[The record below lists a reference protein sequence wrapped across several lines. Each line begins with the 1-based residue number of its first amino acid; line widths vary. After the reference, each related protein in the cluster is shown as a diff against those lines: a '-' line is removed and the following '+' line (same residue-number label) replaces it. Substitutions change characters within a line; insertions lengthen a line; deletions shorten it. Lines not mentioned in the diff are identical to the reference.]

1 MNMTEARNLVVG
13 AVSLIK
19 CRIKN
24 DGQAALAA
32 RNEIEPALETNGY
45 LKSAPF
51 RTVSL
56 IFRYGERDNLNPEIG
71 EVEVRRSMLPVA
83 VELSARRLEKLDAA
97 ALKEE
102 FRAVMIE
109 VLCDVA
115 ANFDLPFEFLDAMR
129 RPGGQVQA

>member
-1 MNMTEARNLVVG
+1 MAEIRNLVVS
-13 AVSLIK
+13 AVSLVK
-19 CRIKN
+19 CRINN

-32 RNEIEPALETNGY
+32 RNEIELALEGNGY

-56 IFRYGERDNLNPEIG
+56 ILRYGERDNLDPDIG
-71 EVEVRRSMLPVA
+71 EVDKRRSVLPVA
-83 VELSARRLEKLDAA
+83 VELKASRLQAMDTATLT
-97 ALKEE
+97 EE
-102 FRAVMIE
+102 FRTVMIE

-129 RPGGQVQA
+129 RKA

>member
-1 MNMTEARNLVVG
+1 MAEVRNLVVG

-19 CRIKN
+19 CRVKN

-32 RNEIEPALETNGY
+32 RNEIEPALEAHGY
-45 LKSAPF
+45 LNNAPF

-56 IFRYGERDNLNPEIG
+56 IIRYGERDNLNPEIG
-71 EVEVRRSMLPVA
+71 EVDGQRFVLPVS
-83 VELSARRLEKLDAA
+83 VELSAHRIEKLNIET
-97 ALKEE
+97 LTEE
-102 FRAVMIE
+102 YRSVMIE

-129 RPGGQVQA
+129 RAKKA

>member
-1 MNMTEARNLVVG
+1 MAEVRNLVVG
-13 AVSLIK
+13 AVSLVK

-32 RNEIEPALETNGY
+32 RNEIEPALEAHGY
-45 LKSAPF
+45 LKGAPF

-56 IFRYGERDNLNPEIG
+56 IVRYGERDNLNPEIG
-71 EVEVRRSMLPVA
+71 EVDGRRSMLPVA
-83 VELSARRLEKLDAA
+83 VELSARRLEKLDVE
-97 ALKEE
+97 ALTEE
-102 FRAVMIE
+102 FRTAMIE

-129 RPGGQVQA
+129 RSGDA